1 MREDIPGHVNRF
13 DGSASAHTVV
23 QAGEVSGGVHFH
35 HQVPLPAPV
44 IVPHQLRSSVRHFVN
59 RSEERARLSSLVADR
74 HDDPHAVRVA
84 AITGTA
90 GVGKTSLALRWAH
103 SIRSHFPG
111 GELYAN
117 LRGYTAGSPATPQE
131 ILGRFLE
138 DLGVSATHV
147 PAEPERRETMF
158 RSLLAERRMLLVLD
172 NAADSSQV
180 RPLLPATSGCL
191 VVVTSRDD
199 LSGLVRQEGA
209 LRLDITTFQTTDAVE
224 LLRAATADYRTSDH
238 RGDLATLA
246 RLCAGLPLALCI
258 AAERAAG
265 WPSMPL
271 GELIDDLRDESA
283 RWSVLTAEA
292 EEGSDAMRSVFEW
305 SYQALSDPA
314 ARLFRRLGLHPG
326 NEFGL
331 TAAASLAGSD
341 PAHVRGLLD
350 TLVRAHLL
358 ERRPAGRYEFHDLLR
373 AYAAEQVR
381 REESETERTE
391 ILRRCLGWYLHT
403 AYAAQCTMAP
413 FDRYDL
419 DDRIPAPAT
428 ALRFE
433 NYQSAFD
440 WYRAEST
447 NLVTATRAAADAGFP
462 EIAWRLAVVLRAVYM
477 HQNAFDDWE
486 ATARIGVEAAARAG
500 EQHGEAEAL
509 ESLGKAAFQALRLD
523 EAEEHHRASLALRRR
538 IGDRRGMAV
547 SANALGLLGLRRRR
561 LDEARAHLTDG
572 AEIFREL
579 GDRRWTALVR
589 SNLAETLCDLGRG
602 EEAWTLI
609 EQVLADFRELGDRAC
624 EGNALCLL
632 SWAQRTSG
640 EAEAAA
646 RSIRAALSIADDEN
660 NQVWQGHWLAES
672 ARVER
677 ARGNPEESLR
687 LFQKSAAIQQKLGD
701 ASREATALDGAGE
714 AFQSLARFEEAAE
727 LHRRAADTYRQLD
740 SPWQFARAQAHL
752 ADALTSL
759 GDHESAR
766 AAREEALHL
775 LGSFDDP
782 RAMALAGQVALCLS
796 GGDGS

>member
-1 MREDIPGHVNRF
+1 MRDDIPGHVNRF

-59 RSEERARLSSLVADR
+59 RSEERTRLSSLVADR
-74 HDDPHAVRVA
+74 NDEPHAVRVA

-90 GVGKTSLALRWAH
+90 GVGKTSLALHWAH
-103 SIRSHFPG
+103 SIRPHFPG

-138 DLGVSATHV
+138 DLGVPATHV

-172 NAADSSQV
+172 NAADSSQI

-209 LRLDITTFQTTDAVE
+209 LRLDVTTFPTTDAVE
-224 LLRAATADYRTSDH
+224 LLRAATAGYRTSDH
-238 RGDLATLA
+238 RGDLAALA
-246 RLCAGLPLALCI
+246 RLCAGLPLALRI

-305 SYQALSDPA
+305 SYQALSNPA

-331 TAAASLAGSD
+331 PAAARLAGSD

-403 AYAAQCTMAP
+403 AYAAQCAMAP

-419 DDRIPAPAT
+419 DDRIPAPAA

-440 WYRAEST
+440 WYRAESA
-447 NLVTATRAAADAGFP
+447 NLVTATRTAADAGFP

-477 HQNAFDDWE
+477 HQNAFDEWE
-486 ATARIGVEAAARAG
+486 TTARIGVEAAARAG

-538 IGDRRGMAV
+538 IGDGCGMAV
-547 SANALGLLGLRRRR
+547 SVNALGLIGLRRRR
-561 LDEARAHLTDG
+561 LEEARAHFTDG
-572 AEIFREL
+572 AEIFRDL

-589 SNLAETLCDLGRG
+589 SNLAETLCELGRG
-602 EEAWTLI
+602 EEAQALI

-640 EAEAAA
+640 QAEAAA
-646 RSIRAALSIADDEN
+646 CSIRAALSIADDEN
-660 NQVWQGHWLAES
+660 NEVWQGHWLAES

-714 AFQSLARFEEAAE
+714 ACQSLARFEEAAE

-740 SPWQFARAQAHL
+740 SHWQLARAQAHL

-782 RAMALAGQVALCLS
+782 RAITLAGQVARCLS
-796 GGDGS
+796 DDNGS